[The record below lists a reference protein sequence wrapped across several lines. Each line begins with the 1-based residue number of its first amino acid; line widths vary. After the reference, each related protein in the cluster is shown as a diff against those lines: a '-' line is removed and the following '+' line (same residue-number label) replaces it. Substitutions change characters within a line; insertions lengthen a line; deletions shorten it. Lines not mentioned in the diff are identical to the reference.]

1 MASSLPIDE
10 QRTHRMANLN
20 GDPTA
25 PASDPTPGPEPE
37 PYVYDSDDDR
47 DPNDIIVKPQ
57 AQIQAE
63 AQKKAMDDDPYALD
77 ESDHSSDED

>member
-1 MASSLPIDE
+1 MVSSFPIDE
-10 QRTHRMANLN
+10 QRTHRMNLS
-20 GDPTA
+20 GDPTMA
-25 PASDPTPGPEPE
+25 SASASDPTPGPE
-37 PYVYDSDDDR
+37 YTYDSDDDR

-63 AQKKAMDDDPYALD
+63 AQKKVMDGDVYAFD